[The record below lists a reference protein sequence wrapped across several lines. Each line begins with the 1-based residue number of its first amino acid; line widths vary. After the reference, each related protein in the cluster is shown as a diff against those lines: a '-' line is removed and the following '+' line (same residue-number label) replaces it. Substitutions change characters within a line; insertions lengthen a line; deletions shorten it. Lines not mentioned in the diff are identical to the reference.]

1 MKGLECMK
9 FYTGQSL
16 NNLEL
21 LKSKKIY
28 ATKDVEIAEMFGDYI
43 FSIEISPDAKILDLQ
58 NCEEFINEYT
68 EIGND
73 KSLPF
78 RFQDCFSDMK
88 DSLEEIFCKDSIQ
101 GDDNIFADVQ
111 DEEFHYMMSDFFN
124 YDAVMA
130 GEELLI
136 YNSKIAN
143 IEVEEF

>member
-1 MKGLECMK
+1 MK
-9 FYTGQSL
+9 FYTGQTKPE
-16 NNLEL
+16 LES
-21 LKSKKIY
+21 LKSKKFY
-28 ATKDVEIAEMFGDYI
+28 ATQDLNIAELFGDYI
-43 FSIEISPDAKILDLQ
+43 FKIEISSNAKILNLQ
-58 NCEEFINEYT
+58 DCSEFIREYL

-78 RFQDCFSDMK
+78 RFQDCFSEMK

-111 DEEFHYMMSDFFN
+111 DDEFHYMMSDFFN